1 MPQWSTPD
9 LCDAHPEVQVAEPL
23 FRDFGGAQAFS
34 GTIVTLR
41 CPEDNSR
48 VREQVEQAG
57 TGKVL
62 VIEAGGSLRHAMLG
76 DMLAEK
82 AVANGWS
89 GVLVHGCVRDV
100 EVLANLPLGI
110 KALAAVPMKTEKR
123 GLGEADVPVR
133 FAGVSFVPG
142 QWLYADANGVIV
154 AEHALT

>member
-23 FRDFGGAQAFS
+23 FRDFGGAAAFS
-34 GTIVTLR
+34 GAIVTLR

-89 GVLVHGCVRDV
+89 GVLVHGGVRDV

-123 GLGEADVPVR
+123 GLGEVDVPVR

>member
-123 GLGEADVPVR
+123 GLGEVDVPVR